1 MKALEEQICRF
12 EEEIEELHE
21 KQEKIVACLYTDK
34 LISEKKLREAQRMI
48 DENRLRNQSFNEKDK
63 EISDLKATLEEEKGA
78 IMRIEEKLTET
89 NRENFELKKQLQL
102 LDRKFELEQKQC
114 EYTDSQTVEETSKQ
128 LQELYQ
134 RKESEMSKLTEKV
147 YEKESQIVKLK
158 VENLKINSDL
168 KELKARHKMRES
180 QLDQIRKEK
189 DRSIESLTEIKLA
202 FDQVVQENEQLREEK
217 ENLKSKSEEKDSKI
231 ESLIEQTFDKEIEI
245 KELLEQNI
253 DKDATI
259 DSLIVDKQSVV
270 NEKNLSR
277 DEELTELRADLGKKV
292 EEINKLAIDRITQA
306 KHINDLQKYCAEK
319 KHQAEKLQI
328 ENEEKLK
335 EIAKKDDY
343 LRRLHSEFIDIDED
357 IQKIKADWSTRGVR
371 LT

>member
-1 MKALEEQICRF
+1 M
-12 EEEIEELHE
+12 
-21 KQEKIVACLYTDK
+21 
-34 LISEKKLREAQRMI
+34 
-48 DENRLRNQSFNEKDK
+48 
-63 EISDLKATLEEEKGA
+63 
-78 IMRIEEKLTET
+78 
-89 NRENFELKKQLQL
+89 
-102 LDRKFELEQKQC
+102 
-114 EYTDSQTVEETSKQ
+114 
-128 LQELYQ
+128 
-134 RKESEMSKLTEKV
+134 
-147 YEKESQIVKLK
+147 
-158 VENLKINSDL
+158 
-168 KELKARHKMRES
+168 
-180 QLDQIRKEK
+180 
-189 DRSIESLTEIKLA
+189 
-202 FDQVVQENEQLREEK
+202 
-217 ENLKSKSEEKDSKI
+217 
-231 ESLIEQTFDKEIEI
+231 
-245 KELLEQNI
+245 LEQNI

-306 KHINDLQKYCAEK
+306 KHINDLQKFCAEK